1 MKKKTKKILYVAIAV
16 IIATIAGIAAFKVT
30 H

>member
-16 IIATIAGIAAFKVT
+16 IIAMIAGVAAFKAT

>member
-1 MKKKTKKILYVAIAV
+1 MKKKTKKILFAGIAV
-16 IIATIAGIAAFKVT
+16 IIAMIAGIAAFKVT